1 MLLLLAL
8 CPLVISGSPAWAA
21 PPGHRQAY
29 SEEGQRIFRQS
40 RSAVVQIRTL
50 IADSNTQQSVGS
62 GFVVSAEGLTITNYH
77 VIGSWITQP
86 GQYRLEYV
94 TDDGG
99 HGPLEVLAID
109 VQHDLALLSREG
121 RNLPHLAL
129 DLAPLEKGETVFTIG
144 NPRDIGLTL
153 VEGTYNGLRDYALY
167 DEIHF
172 TGALNPG
179 MSGGPAISRSGRVFG
194 VNRARYVNSQLISF
208 LVPARHVQALLATR
222 PAKPPSHGEL
232 MAEVV
237 RQVRIHG
244 ENIIATVD
252 APILPTMETQ
262 GYRLPYGLSPRVR
275 CTGTAPAEEGAFYRR
290 TYRTCALNADV
301 LPIDRIMTGN
311 LQINY
316 LILQKGELDAFRFA
330 RLRIWSRHLTTTA
343 DQFPYGDLTRY
354 ECRTEMVNTNGTPL
368 KAMVC
373 LRGYQ
378 RLPGIYD
385 IALRVSSHTGRDTE
399 LGVLVAL
406 SGVPFEPAIGF
417 LRHFLES
424 IKWIG

>member
-1 MLLLLAL
+1 MAL
-8 CPLVISGSPAWAA
+8 CSLVVAGFPAWGA
-21 PPGHRQAY
+21 PPGPRPGY

-40 RSAVVQIRTL
+40 RGAVVQVRTL

-62 GFVVSAEGLTITNYH
+62 GFVVSPDGLTITNYH
-77 VIGSWITQP
+77 VISSWITQP

-109 VQHDLALLSREG
+109 VQHDLALLSRAG

-129 DLAPLEKGETVFTIG
+129 EGAPLDKGETVFTIG

-194 VNRARYVNSQLISF
+194 VNRSRYVSSQLISF
-208 LVPARHVQALLATR
+208 LVPARHVQALLANR
-222 PAKPPSHGEL
+222 PARPPAHGEI
-232 MAEVV
+232 MAEVI
-237 RQVRIHG
+237 RQVRAHG

-252 APILPTMETQ
+252 APVLPTIETQ
-262 GYRLPYGLSPRVR
+262 GYRLPYGLSPRMR
-275 CTGTAPAEEGAFYRR
+275 CTGAAPTEDGSFYRK
-290 TYRTCALNADV
+290 TFRTCLLNADV
-301 LPIDRIMTGN
+301 PPIDRIMTGT
-311 LQINY
+311 LQVSYVI
-316 LILQKGELDAFRFA
+316 IQKDELDAFRLA
-330 RLRIWSRHLTTTA
+330 RLRKWARHLTTPA
-343 DQFPYGDLTRY
+343 EQFPYGDLTRY
-354 ECRTEMVNTNGTPL
+354 ECRTEMVTANGTPL
-368 KAMVC
+368 KALIC

-385 IALRVSSHTGRDTE
+385 VALRISSQTGRDTE
-399 LGVLVAL
+399 FGALVAL
-406 SGVPFEPAIGF
+406 SGVPFEPAMAF
-417 LRHFLES
+417 LRHFLEG